1 MKKKEQHYRV
11 SDFENAIRKS
21 DLNIQVSIINYLPD
35 SLYVKEIVGFV
46 EQHDRGI
53 RVTWNNKGATKCS
66 QKRAVEMLKTVVN
79 NCRLLFL

>member
-46 EQHDRGI
+46 EQHDR
-53 RVTWNNKGATKCS
+53 VTWNNKGEAFVANEK
-66 QKRAVEMLKTVVN
+66 APEFDINL
-79 NCRLLFL
+79 

>member
-1 MKKKEQHYRV
+1 MKKKKEQQYRV
-11 SDFENAIRKS
+11 SDFENAIKKS

-53 RVTWNNKGATKCS
+53 RVTDRKS
-66 QKRAVEMLKTVVN
+66 VV
-79 NCRLLFL
+79 

>member
-1 MKKKEQHYRV
+1 MKKKKEQQYRV
-11 SDFENAIRKS
+11 SDFENAIKKS

-53 RVTWNNKGATKCS
+53 RVTWNNKGEAFVANEKAPEFDTN
-66 QKRAVEMLKTVVN
+66 L
-79 NCRLLFL
+79 

>member
-1 MKKKEQHYRV
+1 MKKKKEQQYRV

-46 EQHDRGI
+46 EQHDRDI
-53 RVTWNNKGATKCS
+53 RVTWNNKGEAFVANEK
-66 QKRAVEMLKTVVN
+66 APEFDINL
-79 NCRLLFL
+79 

>member
-21 DLNIQVSIINYLPD
+21 DLYLPD

-53 RVTWNNKGATKCS
+53 RVTWNNKGEAFVANEK
-66 QKRAVEMLKTVVN
+66 APEFDINL
-79 NCRLLFL
+79 